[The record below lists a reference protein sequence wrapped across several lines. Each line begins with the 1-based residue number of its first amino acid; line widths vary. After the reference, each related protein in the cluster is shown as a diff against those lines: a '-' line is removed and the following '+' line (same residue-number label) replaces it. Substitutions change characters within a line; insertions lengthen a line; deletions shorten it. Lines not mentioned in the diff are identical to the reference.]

1 MGSCKK
7 SSNFSLESDF
17 NSEESTDELLNYK
30 NSNIKPIEQTNY
42 STLELFDDSVFDVN
56 NSLNLT
62 NEPKT
67 FPISTFQFSSD
78 DTIDNFK
85 NVTTGEIEE
94 TKFKDSDFEIDDD
107 NFNDSNLT
115 IVENDTQNDSF
126 PIDEIEDLSFKNEK
140 SISPTPLPKR
150 IKLDFERASSPE
162 IQKHVYPSKELL
174 AKIERNREIAAERR
188 RRRK

>member
-1 MGSCKK
+1 MG
-7 SSNFSLESDF
+7 
-17 NSEESTDELLNYK
+17 
-30 NSNIKPIEQTNY
+30 IEQTNY
-42 STLELFDDSVFDVN
+42 STLDLFDDSVFDVN

-85 NVTTGEIEE
+85 NVTNGEIEE

-126 PIDEIEDLSFKNEK
+126 PIDEIEDLSFQNEK
-140 SISPTPLPKR
+140 SISPTPLPKK
-150 IKLDFERASSPE
+150 IKLDFERASTPE
-162 IQKHVYPSKELL
+162 IQKRVYPSKELL
-174 AKIERNREIAAERR
+174 AKLERNREIAAERR
-188 RRRK
+188 RRRKK